1 MNKCCLKLYFDFWYL
16 VADLFHNLK
25 LELLFHFGVYTGEIS
40 QTLPHM
46 EPITTISFTFS
57 YTNIRI
63 NEHHYSAC
71 RSNQT
76 TLKNAHVESFDQVLD
91 EVWIW
96 SADVKLKAEV
106 TFASRSQTG
115 KVTGALS
122 YNDAA
127 SEGTRKNRREVSSV
141 TAATNDELKTF
152 QQPLRENFPWLRWDF
167 SVLSFQSGQQLFCP
181 SLASASDGKMETL

>member
-1 MNKCCLKLYFDFWYL
+1 MFSRLN
-16 VADLFHNLK
+16 V
-25 LELLFHFGVYTGEIS
+25 S
-40 QTLPHM
+40 QRLPHM
-46 EPITTISFTFS
+46 EPITTISFTLS

-122 YNDAA
+122 YNDVA
-127 SEGTRKNRREVSSV
+127 SEGTRKNLREAHLFCRSQKSPLLPQPQTTSWKNFSSLCV
-141 TAATNDELKTF
+141 KTF
-152 QQPLRENFPWLRWDF
+152 PDF
-167 SVLSFQSGQQLFCP
+167 VEISRFYRFRVDSSF
-181 SLASASDGKMETL
+181 SA

>member
-1 MNKCCLKLYFDFWYL
+1 MF
-16 VADLFHNLK
+16 
-25 LELLFHFGVYTGEIS
+25 S
-40 QTLPHM
+40 QLNVSQRLPHM

-106 TFASRSQTG
+106 TFASRDHKQEKWPG
-115 KVTGALS
+115 R
-122 YNDAA
+122 Y
-127 SEGTRKNRREVSSV
+127 RK
-141 TAATNDELKTF
+141 
-152 QQPLRENFPWLRWDF
+152 
-167 SVLSFQSGQQLFCP
+167 
-181 SLASASDGKMETL
+181 